1 MNELLIPTDT
11 VSRMKHLNE
20 LIHQIDEM
28 ELVFGRCKETDDSY
42 LIRKKA
48 KLELFTLICEL

>member
-1 MNELLIPTDT
+1 MNELIIPVDT
-11 VSRMKHLNE
+11 VSKMKQLNE